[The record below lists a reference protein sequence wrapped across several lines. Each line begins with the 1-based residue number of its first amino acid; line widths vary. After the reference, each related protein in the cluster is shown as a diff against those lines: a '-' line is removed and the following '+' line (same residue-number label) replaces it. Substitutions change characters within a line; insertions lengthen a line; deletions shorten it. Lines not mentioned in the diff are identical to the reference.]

1 MMFIFGFTLIS
12 YRREVQQ
19 EEQVPLPIEMVYNS
33 TVDALVS
40 KDEDGD
46 DIYFQNGIQHFN
58 RIYFDYPPEWKTS
71 NVGEKIIGIR
81 RMNIHRKT
89 DTIKFNLY
97 IRKYLWEPFNDK
109 AIELFGEKYEIFDDK
124 IQQVIDTMDE
134 TDVKVFKIECHM
146 HLANDINDFVDQV
159 IEFANDNTLYRYLYR
174 EITDSDKSKEEKI
187 AAYEALD
194 RDRNNYDLMR
204 LRNDI
209 PFWLETSH
217 WNCMNKQNIIIN
229 ANDKHV
235 ISEDFVIEIDVN
247 DEDGQCIIF
256 KSIRNEG
263 NSYNVDFLIT
273 RADEAFEKSTNDN
286 NNEEEEEE
294 SVEDDYDDYTY
305 KKLYKW
311 DDENDEPLPFSREDP
326 GRLTEKDRFDSV
338 TADFFN
344 IGTSNPY
351 RNRLDY
357 VTKFHRELVLKHI
370 TTDLQCEVAASF
382 ANQSNRNIIGRT
394 NETFIPIKYY
404 KVNDNDD
411 KFWIELYNK
420 DFVDIPVSF
429 NDEIVFTMDM
439 VFLQNRKLLY
449 S

>member
-1 MMFIFGFTLIS
+1 MS
-12 YRREVQQ
+12 YRRDGQG

-33 TVDALVS
+33 TVDALES
-40 KDEDGD
+40 KDEDGYS
-46 DIYFQNGIQHFN
+46 IYFQNGNQHFN
-58 RIYFDYPPEWKTS
+58 RIYFKYPLEWKTS

-89 DTIKFNLY
+89 DSIKFNLY

-109 AIELFGEKYEIFDDK
+109 AVELFGDKHEMNDDK
-124 IQQVIDTMDE
+124 IQQVIDKMDE

-146 HLANDINDFVDQV
+146 NLTNDINDFTDQV

-311 DDENDEPLPFSREDP
+311 DDENDEPLPFSREEP
-326 GRLTEKDRFDSV
+326 GRLTEKDRFNGS

-357 VTKFHRELVLKHI
+357 VTKFHRELTLKHI

-382 ANQSNRNIIGRT
+382 ASQSNRNIIGRT

-411 KFWIELYNK
+411 NFWIELYNK
-420 DFVDIPVSF
+420 DFVNIPASF
-429 NDEIVFTMDM
+429 NDELVFTMDM

>member
-1 MMFIFGFTLIS
+1 MS

-19 EEQVPLPIEMVYNS
+19 DEHIPLPIETVYNS

-40 KDEDGD
+40 KDENGD

-109 AIELFGEKYEIFDDK
+109 AIELFGDKYEIFDDK

-146 HLANDINDFVDQV
+146 HLTNDINDFADQV

-174 EITDSDKSKEEKI
+174 EIGGSNKSDEEKI

-194 RDRNNYDLMR
+194 RDRNNYDLMC

-209 PFWLETSH
+209 PFWLEISH
-217 WNCMNKQNIIIN
+217 WNCKNKQNIIIN
-229 ANDKHV
+229 PNDKHV
-235 ISEDFVIEIDVN
+235 IGEDFMIEIAVN
-247 DEDGQCIIF
+247 DEGGQFIKF
-256 KSIRNEG
+256 KSLRNDGEV
-263 NSYNVDFLIT
+263 YNVDFLIT
-273 RADEAFEKSTNDN
+273 RADEPFEKSTNDN
-286 NNEEEEEE
+286 NNEEEEEEE

-311 DDENDEPLPFSREDP
+311 DDDNDLPLPFSRENP
-326 GRLTEKDRFDSV
+326 GRLTEKDRFDSD